1 MSEFDRI
8 KLRRLDGTL
17 LLVFLGLLRHR
28 KAVRV
33 AEELGLTPSTISH
46 ALARLRDI
54 FGDELFL
61 RRADGLDPTAEA
73 LRLGPEVAAA
83 LARLDAALK
92 APAPFDPARAEATL
106 RLSALDYEVAA
117 LFPRFAAR
125 VAAGAPGLSF
135 AVRAA
140 DAPAALRLLD
150 EGQTDLAL
158 GFFWSLP
165 DWAVSATLLT
175 EGYLT
180 VARAGHPLLGAPAS
194 LDAFC
199 AARHLVVAPGG
210 ELSGIV
216 DAALARIGRA
226 RRVAFAV
233 PQFLVALALVAE
245 TDLVAT
251 LPRRVVLAHAPR
263 FGLGFTVPPVEVRSF
278 TSSVVRHRRN
288 ARSPLL
294 EWVTGELQAAAEGV

>member
-1 MSEFDRI
+1 MAEFDRI

-33 AEELGLTPSTISH
+33 AEDLGLTPSTISH

-83 LARLDAALK
+83 LARLDEAL
-92 APAPFDPARAEATL
+92 AGARPFDPATAAATV

-117 LFPRFAAR
+117 LFPRFVAS
-125 VAAGAPGLSF
+125 VAAQAPGLSF
-135 AVRAA
+135 AVRSA
-140 DAPAALRLLD
+140 DAATALRLLD
-150 EGQTDLAL
+150 EGQVDLAL
-158 GFFWSLP
+158 GFFWSPP
-165 DWAVSATLLT
+165 DWADATPLLT
-175 EGYLT
+175 EDYLT
-180 VARAGHPLLGAPAS
+180 VARAGHPLMTGEIT

-199 AARHLVVAPGG
+199 AARHLIVAPGG

-216 DAALARIGRA
+216 DTALSRLGR
-226 RRVAFAV
+226 RRTVAFAV
-233 PQFLVALALVAE
+233 PQFLAGLALVAE
-245 TDLVAT
+245 SDLVAT
-251 LPRRVVLAHAPR
+251 VPRRIVLAHAAR
-263 FGLGFTVPPVEVRSF
+263 FGLVWRDPPVALRSF
-278 TSSVVRHRRN
+278 TSSMLRHRRQ

-294 EWVTGELQAAAEGV
+294 AWIAGALVAAAEDL

>member
-1 MSEFDRI
+1 MAEFDQI

-33 AEELGLTPSTISH
+33 AEDLGLTPSTISH

-83 LARLDAALK
+83 LARLDRAL
-92 APAPFDPARAEATL
+92 AGGRPFDPATASATV

-117 LFPRFAAR
+117 LFPRFVAR
-125 VAAGAPGLSF
+125 VAVQAPGLSF
-135 AVRAA
+135 AVRSA
-140 DAPAALRLLD
+140 DAATALRLLD
-150 EGQTDLAL
+150 EGQIDLSL
-158 GFFWSLP
+158 GYFWSIP
-165 DWAVSATLLT
+165 DWADATPLLT
-175 EGYLT
+175 ESYLT
-180 VARAGHPLLGAPAS
+180 VARAGHPLMAGAVT
-194 LDAFC
+194 LDRFC
-199 AARHLVVAPGG
+199 AARHLVVAPAG

-216 DAALARIGRA
+216 DTALSRLGRD
-226 RRVAFAV
+226 RKVAFAV
-233 PQFLVALALVAE
+233 PQFMAALALVAE
-245 TDLVAT
+245 SDMVAT
-251 LPRRVVLAHAPR
+251 LPRRIVLAHAAR
-263 FGLGFTVPPVEVRSF
+263 FGLDWRDPPVAVRSF
-278 TSSVVRHRRN
+278 TSSVLRHRRQ

-294 EWVTGELQAAAEGV
+294 AWIADELAAAARDA